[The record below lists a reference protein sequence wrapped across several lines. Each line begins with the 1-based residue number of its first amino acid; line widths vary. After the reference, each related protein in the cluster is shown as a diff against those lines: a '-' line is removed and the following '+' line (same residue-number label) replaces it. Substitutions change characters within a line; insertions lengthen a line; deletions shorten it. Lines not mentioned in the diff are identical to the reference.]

1 MGSHLGSE
9 RMLPR
14 MFAGCSMIRRS
25 SPPGARPIEIR
36 FRSPAPS
43 RATCDGV
50 QSNSTLAGG
59 IDPPALRRS
68 LSKLAGRLPHSN
80 LAYRDGGKPVEAS
93 AAITDPDIFEHK
105 RIGGIVAQPLGGIG
119 CP

>member
-1 MGSHLGSE
+1 M
-9 RMLPR
+9 
-14 MFAGCSMIRRS
+14 
-25 SPPGARPIEIR
+25 R
-36 FRSPAPS
+36 FRSPTPS

-50 QSNSTLAGG
+50 QSNSRLAGG
-59 IDPPALRRS
+59 TDPSALRRN

-105 RIGGIVAQPLGGIG
+105 RIGSIVAQALGGIG